1 MPPDPVAPTAEAT
14 PAAPSLA
21 PGLTP
26 PAPAEAPATPPAEY
40 HPSQDD
46 ARGLEAYRAAKGA
59 KVEPTEKPTETS
71 ALPAPDPEVTTP
83 TPVPESEDEKIAR
96 IWGRI
101 SGLEKERDAAKGEIE
116 SLRAKAARAAELEAK
131 IRGFH
136 DDPEALFTEVA
147 WDADKIRDYITNGKK
162 APSLETQRVAKDT
175 ADVRQQLEQLRGELR
190 QRDEV
195 MQIERAKVQI
205 LDQIKPEA
213 ASLPYLHAY
222 YDKPGELA
230 DAVWGVIN
238 ATYQQQKTVLSVTD
252 AAKVVERVLVEQ
264 AQRFSRARS
273 QAPGSST
280 APATKPVSPTLT
292 NTPPGSSS
300 SKKSP
305 EESSDEENFQTAV
318 QLLKA
323 GRGQ

>member
-14 PAAPSLA
+14 PAAA

-26 PAPAEAPATPPAEY
+26 PAPAVVPDAKPDEY

-46 ARGLEAYRAAKGA
+46 ARGLEAYRAAKQA
-59 KVEPTEKPTETS
+59 KAEPTEKPADPS

-101 SGLEKERDAAKGEIE
+101 SGLEKQRDAQKGEIE
-116 SLRAKAARAAELEAK
+116 ALRAKAERADALEAK

-136 DDPEALFTEVA
+136 DDPEALFTEVK
-147 WDADKIRDYITNGKK
+147 WDADKIRDYITNGKA

-175 ADVRQQLEQLRGELR
+175 ADVRQQLEQLRTELR

-195 MQIERAKVQI
+195 ATIERAKVQI

-213 ASLPYLHAY
+213 AALPYLHAY
-222 YDKPGELA
+222 YDKPGEMA

-280 APATKPVSPTLT
+280 APAPKPVSPTLT